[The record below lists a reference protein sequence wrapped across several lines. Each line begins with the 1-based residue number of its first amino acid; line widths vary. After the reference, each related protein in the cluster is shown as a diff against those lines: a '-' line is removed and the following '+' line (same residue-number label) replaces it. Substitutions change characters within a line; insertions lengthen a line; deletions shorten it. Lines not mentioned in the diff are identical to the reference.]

1 MMELSKNAMTVLE
14 RRYLKRDEQ
23 GNLIETVEQLF
34 KRVAH
39 AIAQADLISDKGCD
53 IEPIQQTFYDMLTN
67 LDFLPNS
74 PTSMNARR
82 PLGQLSACFVLPIE
96 YSL

>member
-39 AIAQADLISDKGCD
+39 AIAQADLIYDKGCD
-53 IEPIQQTFYDMLTN
+53 IEPIEQTFYDMMTN
-67 LDFLPNS
+67 LDF
-74 PTSMNARR
+74 
-82 PLGQLSACFVLPIE
+82 
-96 YSL
+96 